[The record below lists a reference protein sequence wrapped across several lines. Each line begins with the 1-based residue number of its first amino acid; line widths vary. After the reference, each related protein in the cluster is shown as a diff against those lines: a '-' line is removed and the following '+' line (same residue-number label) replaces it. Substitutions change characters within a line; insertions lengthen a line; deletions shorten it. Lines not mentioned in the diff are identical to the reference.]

1 MPEYLTRDEYGILQA
16 DFLPGAR
23 EWLFANFVASI
34 RCYRPAHFVVQNF
47 LATLISSSYHAH
59 NRLGEQIE
67 VTPDAL

>member
-1 MPEYLTRDEYGILQA
+1 MSEYLTRDKYKILRA
-16 DFLPGAR
+16 GFLPVAR

-34 RCYRPAHFVVQNF
+34 HCYGLAHVIAQNF

-59 NRLGEQIE
+59 NRPGEQIE

>member
-1 MPEYLTRDEYGILQA
+1 MSEYLTRDEYRILQA

-34 RCYRPAHFVVQNF
+34 RCYRPAQVIAQNF

-67 VTPDAL
+67 ETPDAL

>member
-1 MPEYLTRDEYGILQA
+1 MSEYLTRDEYRILQA

-23 EWLFANFVASI
+23 EWLFANFVASVH
-34 RCYRPAHFVVQNF
+34 CYLLAHVIAQNF

-67 VTPDAL
+67 ETPDAL